1 MSLSKG
7 NKMKEYYR
15 ELIIDFAE
23 RDLSA
28 IKPRELLLPDEPG
41 RIITVIGARRVGKT
55 YLFLHH
61 INKLRNKIHPSKLLY
76 VNFENDKLFPFT
88 LEKAQQLIET
98 YYEIY
103 PSHKSEKV
111 YFFFDEIQNI
121 PEWHLFIRRLYD
133 TENCFLFLTGSSSR
147 LLSKEIATSLRGRTI
162 TFELFPLSFR
172 EYIQWHGF
180 KIAENYSSKQK
191 AELINSFHRYI
202 GSSSLPELFNES
214 DITIQQAVLH
224 EYVNMVVYKDLIE
237 RHGLTQHTLIK
248 LFIRFLTINISNLIS
263 INKLFNDFKSQ
274 GLQLSKNSLYDFLIY
289 LEDSYIF
296 YNTSVYSQ
304 NLREQQRNPKKI
316 YTVDIGLKILM
327 DYQADK
333 GRLLENLIFLQLR
346 RKYQEIFYLK
356 GNQEVDFCYYSAGV
370 LQLVNVAFSISEKD
384 TYEREVNG
392 LIEAMKRL
400 SIFESTLIIGDGN
413 RLNLSLNTCQINIV
427 PAWQWLIENF

>member
-1 MSLSKG
+1 
-7 NKMKEYYR
+7 MKEYYR
-15 ELIIDFAE
+15 ELIIDFAG

-55 YLFLHH
+55 YLLLHH
-61 INKLRNKIHPSKLLY
+61 IAKLRNKVQASKLLY

-121 PEWHLFIRRLYD
+121 PEWHLFVRRLYD

-162 TFELFPLSFR
+162 TLELFPLSFR

-180 KIAENYSSKQK
+180 ELSKNYSSKQK
-191 AELINSFHRYI
+191 AELINFFRRYI
-202 GSSSLPELFNES
+202 GSSALPELMNES
-214 DITIQQAVLH
+214 DIDMQHAVLH
-224 EYVNMVVYKDLIE
+224 EYINMVVYKDLIE

-248 LFIRFLTINISNLIS
+248 LFIRFLTVNISNLIS

-296 YNTSVYSQ
+296 YNTSAYTK

-316 YTVDIGLKILM
+316 YAVDIGLKLLM
-327 DYQADK
+327 DYQVDK

-346 RKYQEIFYLK
+346 RKYQEIYYLK
-356 GNQEVDFCYYSAGV
+356 GIREIDFCFISEGV
-370 LQLVNVAFSISEKD
+370 LQLVNVAFSISGKE
-384 TYEREVNG
+384 TYDREING
-392 LIEAMKRL
+392 LLEAMNRM
-400 SIFESTLIIGDGN
+400 SISESTLIIGDGN
-413 RLNLSLNTCQINIV
+413 SLKLTLNNCQINII
-427 PAWQWLIENF
+427 PAWQWLIDYC

>member
-1 MSLSKG
+1 
-7 NKMKEYYR
+7 MKEYFR

-23 RDLSA
+23 RDLSG
-28 IKPRELLLPDEPG
+28 IKPRELSLPDDPK
-41 RIITVIGARRVGKT
+41 RIITVIGARRAGKT
-55 YLFLHH
+55 YLFLDH
-61 INKLRNKIHPSKLLY
+61 IRKLRSNIQASKLLY

-98 YYEIY
+98 YYEVY

-133 TENCFLFLTGSSSR
+133 TENCYLFLTGSSSR

-172 EYIQWHGF
+172 EYIQWLGF
-180 KIAENYSSKQK
+180 KVLKNYSSKQK
-191 AELINSFHRYI
+191 AELINAFHRYI
-202 GSSSLPELFNES
+202 GSSALPELINES
-214 DITIQQAVLH
+214 DVTIQQAVLH

-248 LFIRFLTINISNLIS
+248 LFIRFLTVNISNLIS

-274 GLQLSKNSLYDFLIY
+274 GLQLSKNSLYEFLIY

-296 YNTSVYSQ
+296 YNTNVFSK

-316 YTVDIGLKILM
+316 YVVDTGLKLLM
-327 DYQADK
+327 DYQMDK
-333 GRLLENLIFLQLR
+333 GRLLENLIFLHLR
-346 RKYQEIFYLK
+346 RKYHDIYYLK
-356 GNQEVDFCYYSAGV
+356 GDKEVDFCYYSGGA
-370 LQLVNVAFSISEKD
+370 LQLVNVCFSISDKE
-384 TYEREVNG
+384 TYEREING
-392 LIEAMKRL
+392 LLEAMNRM
-400 SIFESTLIIGDGN
+400 SVSESTLIIGDGN
-413 RLNLSLNTCQINIV
+413 SLNLPLNNCLIKIV
-427 PAWQWLIENF
+427 PAWRLMLC